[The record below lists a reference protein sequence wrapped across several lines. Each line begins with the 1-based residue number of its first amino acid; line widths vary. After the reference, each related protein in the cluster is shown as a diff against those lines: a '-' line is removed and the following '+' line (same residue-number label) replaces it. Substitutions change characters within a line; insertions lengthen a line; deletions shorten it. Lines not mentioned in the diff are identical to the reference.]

1 MNPTTNQEHD
11 EAQEILEALRQIQDN
26 AELKAEAAKSPESLL
41 DRLNLSG
48 IARSAVALGIA
59 GLTVAAHGA
68 QKLFGWWGG
77 PGMTGWTGAMNRMR
91 IRPAVPL

>member
-11 EAQEILEALRQIQDN
+11 EAQEILEALRQIQDDPALKVE
-26 AELKAEAAKSPESLL
+26 AEKSPESLL

-59 GLTVAAHGA
+59 GLTVAAHTKQPVLPMSFWA
-68 QKLFGWWGG
+68 
-77 PGMTGWTGAMNRMR
+77 
-91 IRPAVPL
+91 